1 MEIDMN
7 LKGTRALVT
16 GGSDGIGLAIGRML
30 VEKGARVAL
39 MARNADKLSSAAK
52 EIGATAIV
60 GDVSKSQDVS
70 RAVDSVMS
78 GFGGIDILVNN
89 AGFGTFG
96 PLTEIRLDDFERT
109 FATNVTGVLLMT
121 QAVAPHM
128 IKQASG
134 NILNIASTAGLKGFA
149 NGTTYCATK
158 FALRGMTECWREEL
172 RRHNIRVTL
181 VNPSEVQTNFSV
193 AAGGSGRPYNEKKL
207 RSEEIARAIVGA
219 LEIDDRGFIPEFS
232 VFATNP
238 F

>member
-1 MEIDMN
+1 MD
-7 LKGTRALVT
+7 LKGARALIT
-16 GGSDGIGLAIGRML
+16 GGSDGIGLAVGRL
-30 VEKGARVAL
+30 LIDKGARVAL
-39 MARNADKLSSAAK
+39 MARNIEKLQVAAR
-52 EIGATAIV
+52 EIGATPLG
-60 GDVSKSQDVS
+60 GDVSKPVDVQ
-70 RAVDSVMS
+70 RVVGAVLAE
-78 GFGGIDILVNN
+78 FGGIDLLVNN

-96 PLTEIRLDDFERT
+96 PLIEIRLEDFERT

-128 IKQASG
+128 IRQASG
-134 NILNIASTAGLKGFA
+134 NIINIASTAGLKGFA
-149 NGTTYCATK
+149 NGTTYCGTK
-158 FALRGMTECWREEL
+158 FALRGMTDCWRDEL

-193 AAGGSGRPYNEKKL
+193 AAGGPGRPYNEKKL

>member
-1 MEIDMN
+1 ME
-7 LKGTRALVT
+7 LKKARALVT
-16 GGSDGIGLAIGRML
+16 GGSDGIGLAIGRL
-30 VEKGARVAL
+30 LIEKGARVAL
-39 MARNADKLSSAAK
+39 MARNGEKLAAAAS

-60 GDVSKSQDVS
+60 GDVSKPGDAR
-70 RAVDSVMS
+70 RAVEEVVA

-96 PLTEIRLDDFERT
+96 PLTEIRLEDFERT

-121 QAVAPHM
+121 QAAAPHM
-128 IKQASG
+128 IRQASG
-134 NILNIASTAGLKGFA
+134 NILNISSTSGLKGFA
-149 NGTTYCATK
+149 NGTTYCGTK

-193 AAGGSGRPYNEKKL
+193 AAGGTGRPYHEKKL

>member
-1 MEIDMN
+1 MI
-7 LKGTRALVT
+7 LKGARALIT
-16 GGSDGIGLAIGRML
+16 GGSDGIGLAIGQML

-39 MARNADKLSSAAK
+39 MARRGDKVAAAAK
-52 EIGATAIV
+52 EIGALAIT
-60 GDVSKSQDVS
+60 GDVSKPADAEA
-70 RAVDSVMS
+70 AVAAVVKE
-78 GFGGIDILVNN
+78 FGGLDILVNN

-96 PLTEIRLDDFERT
+96 TLVELKLEDFEKT
-109 FATNVTGVLLMT
+109 FATNVTGAMLM
-121 QAVAPHM
+121 ARAAAPHM
-128 IKQASG
+128 IRQASG

-149 NGTTYCATK
+149 NGTTYCGTK

-181 VNPSEVQTNFSV
+181 VNPSEVQTNFTV
-193 AAGGSGRPYNEKKL
+193 AAGGQGRPYSEKKL
-207 RSEEIARAIVGA
+207 RSEELARAIVGA

>member
-1 MEIDMN
+1 MD
-7 LKGTRALVT
+7 LKQARALIT
-16 GGSDGIGLAIGRML
+16 GGSDGIGLAIGRLM
-30 VEKGARVAL
+30 VERGARVAL
-39 MARNADKLSSAAK
+39 MARNAERLTAAAK
-52 EIGATAIV
+52 EIGATAIL
-60 GDVSKSQDVS
+60 GDVSSPTDV
-70 RAVDSVMS
+70 RRTVEKFVAE
-78 GFGGIDILVNN
+78 FGGIDILVNN

-96 PLTEIRLDDFERT
+96 PLTEIRLEDFERT

-128 IKQASG
+128 IRQASG
-134 NILNIASTAGLKGFA
+134 NILNIASTAGQKGFA
-149 NGTTYCATK
+149 NGTTYCGTK

-193 AAGGSGRPYNEKKL
+193 AAGGMGRPFNEKKL

-219 LEIDDRGFIPEFS
+219 LEMDDRGFIPEFS

>member
-1 MEIDMN
+1 MD
-7 LKGTRALVT
+7 LKQARTLIT
-16 GGSDGIGLAIGRML
+16 GGSDGIGLAIGRLMM
-30 VEKGARVAL
+30 EKGARVAL
-39 MARNADKLSSAAK
+39 MARNAEKLTAAAK
-52 EIGATAIV
+52 EIGATAMV
-60 GDVSKSQDVS
+60 GDVSAPADV
-70 RAVDSVMS
+70 RRTVEKFVAE
-78 GFGGIDILVNN
+78 FGGIDILVNN

-96 PLTEIRLDDFERT
+96 PLTEIRLEDFERT

-128 IKQASG
+128 IRQASG

-181 VNPSEVQTNFSV
+181 VNPSEVQTNFTV
-193 AAGGSGRPYNEKKL
+193 AAGGTGRPYNEKKL